1 MLPTAAFTDSVT
13 DLAATFDAGGSA
25 DPDGTISG
33 YAWDFGDGS
42 TGTGKTSNRTYT
54 AAGIYTVKL
63 TVTDNRGGTATT
75 TRQVTAV
82 APMCCRRRRSLI
94 RSRTWLQL

>member
-1 MLPTAAFTDSVT
+1 MVATTTRQGDGGGSDADGGFTDSVT
-13 DLAATFDAGGSA
+13 DLGATFDAGGSA

-54 AAGIYTVKL
+54 AAGILVKL

-75 TRQVTAV
+75 IVR
-82 APMCCRRRRSLI
+82 
-94 RSRTWLQL
+94 